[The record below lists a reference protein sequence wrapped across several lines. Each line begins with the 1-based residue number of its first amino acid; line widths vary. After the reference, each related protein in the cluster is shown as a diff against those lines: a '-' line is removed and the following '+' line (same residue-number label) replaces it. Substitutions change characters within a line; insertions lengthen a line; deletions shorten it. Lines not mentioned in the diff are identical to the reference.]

1 VSDQVGGSSRFSAQD
16 TGRAISTYRYLRVA
30 IVTVVVTLL
39 VSVGLERSAA
49 SCWNGSISAY
59 YYTPVH
65 SIFIAAL
72 GLIGIALFAIRGG
85 NSLEEVLLN
94 AAGFLAPVVAFV
106 PTGWSSD
113 YCPSNLT
120 PTSNNTITQLL
131 SGNHFFTKFYTNN
144 LVAFIAGGIFSFI
157 LATLVFWRKNRSG
170 PPKEL
175 WVPALGTTVVI
186 VAGFIWYEVSQ
197 TNFSTHA
204 HGYAAILMFI
214 LVGIVIISTALR
226 EESPVYTALYFACAG
241 GMAAAGIAIA
251 VAGALVNWR
260 HQVLVLEL
268 IEITLFV
275 IFWLAQTIELW
286 DVGLATN
293 RTQGVPSPGPA
304 GTGAPSS
311 GPEHAPALL
320 PDATG
325 TI

>member
-1 VSDQVGGSSRFSAQD
+1 VSDQVGDSGQFSAED
-16 TGRAISTYRYLRVA
+16 TRSAISTYRYLRVS

-39 VSVGLERSAA
+39 VSVGLERSKA

-85 NSLEEVLLN
+85 NRCQEILLN

-106 PTGWSSD
+106 PTGWSSA

-120 PTSNNTITQLL
+120 PTSNKTISQLL

-157 LATLVFWRKNRSG
+157 LATIVFWRKNRTA
-170 PPKEL
+170 PPPEL
-175 WVPALGTTVVI
+175 YWPAIGTTVVV

-214 LVGIVIISTALR
+214 LVGLMILSTALH
-226 EESPVYTALYFACAG
+226 EESPVYKRLYFACAG
-241 GMAAAGIAIA
+241 GMAAAGAAIL
-251 VAGALVNWR
+251 VAGWVMTWR

-268 IEITLFV
+268 VEITLFV
-275 IFWLAQTIELW
+275 VFWLAQTIELW
-286 DVGLATN
+286 DIGLATN
-293 RTQGVPSPGPA
+293 RAPGPPKSGA
-304 GTGAPSS
+304 VATGAP
-311 GPEHAPALL
+311 
-320 PDATG
+320 G
-325 TI
+325 T